1 MEYLIFKTLAFA
13 ITASFYIYWSF
24 MRKGKDAKK
33 ENINPVELE
42 DGNYALEK
50 PADEFMVGV
59 EYDSISE
66 TIKQKNN
73 GNNNDL
79 GDSSSG
85 ISSDPIGNVV

>member
-24 MRKGKDAKK
+24 IRKGKEIKK

-59 EYDSISE
+59 DYDSIQQ

-73 GNNNDL
+73 GNNDDL
-79 GDSSSG
+79 GDSPSG
-85 ISSDPIGNVV
+85 ISSDPIGNAV